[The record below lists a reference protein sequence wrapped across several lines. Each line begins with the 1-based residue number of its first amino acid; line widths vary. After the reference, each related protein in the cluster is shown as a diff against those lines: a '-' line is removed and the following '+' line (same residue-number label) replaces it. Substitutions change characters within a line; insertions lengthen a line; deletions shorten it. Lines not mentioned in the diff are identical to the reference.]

1 MKPKQEDWIRRKKT
15 DVFQSINI
23 GFIFSKCLEV
33 LLRNSQKQNRL
44 VSCSKM
50 SIKQPHHVSGFSTHS
65 FTFKEKSIFG
75 GLNINQV
82 SRGK

>member
-1 MKPKQEDWIRRKKT
+1 MKPKQEDWIRWKKT

-44 VSCSKM
+44 VSCGKM
-50 SIKQPHHVSGFSTHS
+50 SIK
-65 FTFKEKSIFG
+65 
-75 GLNINQV
+75 
-82 SRGK
+82 